1 MAPIATHTT
10 SDSFLPVYDTHN
22 GVKKSHTY
30 TDRADETADL
40 LRATQDLLLPF
51 IASADRESSD
61 RDPVGLNGKIPN
73 GLSKRHSGPPKHSPF
88 ANKRNVQS
96 GLNGLDDAHPSST
109 SHKFAFNLI
118 EPKELIDRLG
128 FELPEEASG
137 KDGLLDL
144 LAKILKYSVNTWN
157 PGFMHKL
164 YATTNPIGVAS
175 ELILAVL
182 NTNLHVYKV
191 SPALSVIERI
201 TGKKL
206 ANAFGLIGPHAGG
219 GTHPGG
225 SASNLAA
232 LVIARNTTFPA
243 IRHKGNN
250 GRNLVVFTSQ
260 DSHYSIT
267 KAAQTCGIG
276 AKNVWT
282 VPVDPHGRMRSDALM
297 NLLREARLQ
306 GLEPFFVNATAGTT
320 VLGACDPLH
329 DVADICHKQSLWMHV
344 DASWGGGAIFSD
356 RHRHRLA
363 GIERAHSITTNP
375 HKMLG
380 VPVTCSFLL
389 ARDMRVVWRAN
400 RFEAGYLFHEHVPD
414 AEGKEEGEGVGEVS
428 WDLADATLQCGR
440 KGDSLKLAL
449 SWVYQGRAGLG
460 RYVDAGFDNA
470 SYLAQLV
477 REQRDLVLASPFP
490 PPCLQVCFY
499 HQPDGSGDVE
509 RLPPA
514 EEVTRHTKS

>member
-1 MAPIATHTT
+1 MAL
-10 SDSFLPVYDTHN
+10 SRSMSFTN
-22 GVKKSHTY
+22 Y
-30 TDRADETADL
+30 T
-40 LRATQDLLLPF
+40 
-51 IASADRESSD
+51 I
-61 RDPVGLNGKIPN
+61 
-73 GLSKRHSGPPKHSPF
+73 
-88 ANKRNVQS
+88 
-96 GLNGLDDAHPSST
+96 
-109 SHKFAFNLI
+109 
-118 EPKELIDRLG
+118 
-128 FELPEEASG
+128 
-137 KDGLLDL
+137 
-144 LAKILKYSVNTWN
+144 
-157 PGFMHKL
+157 
-164 YATTNPIGVAS
+164 TNY
-175 ELILAVL
+175 LQ
-182 NTNLHVYKV
+182 LHVYKV

-201 TGKKL
+201 TSQKL
-206 ANAFGLIGPHAGG
+206 ANAFGLTGPHAGG

-232 LVIARNTTFPA
+232 LVIARNTAFPA

-276 AKNVWT
+276 AKSVWT
-282 VPVDPHGRMRSDALM
+282 VPVDSHGRMRSDDLV

-306 GLEPFFVNATAGTT
+306 GFEPFFVNATAGTT

-329 DVADICHKQSLWMHV
+329 DIADICHKQGLWLHV

-356 RHRHRLA
+356 TYRHKLA
-363 GIERAHSITTNP
+363 GIERAHSITMNP

-400 RFEAGYLFHEHVPD
+400 RIEAGYLFHQRVPD
-414 AEGKEEGEGVGEVS
+414 VEGEGEEGDDEVS

-449 SWVYQGRAGLG
+449 SWIYQGRAGLG

-477 REQRDLVLASPFP
+477 REQQDLILVSPFP
-490 PPCLQVCFY
+490 PPCMQVCFY
-499 HQPDGSGDVE
+499 HQPDGSGHFE
-509 RLPPA
+509 RLSSA
-514 EEVTRHTKS
+514 EVTEHTKSICDQLVGQGFMVDFAPGPRGSFLRVVVNGSTTRVTLERLVDTVVTLGRKI